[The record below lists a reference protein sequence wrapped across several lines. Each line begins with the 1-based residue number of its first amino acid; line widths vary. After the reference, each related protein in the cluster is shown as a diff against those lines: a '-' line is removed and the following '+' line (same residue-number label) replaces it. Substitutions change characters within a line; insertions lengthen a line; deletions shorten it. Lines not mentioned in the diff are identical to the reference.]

1 MEISLPMGRLIRM
14 LHHTLLREDYEV
26 YRTLPGGEQTSYTIH
41 AGRYKT
47 RPNSVVTRYGDR
59 FDYALP
65 MVSTCS
71 FVNGHGF
78 SFLFIHVQS
87 IASY

>member
-1 MEISLPMGRLIRM
+1 MGRLIRT
-14 LHHTLLREDYEV
+14 LHHTLQREDYEV
-26 YRTLPGGEQTSYTIH
+26 YWILPGGEQTSYTIH
-41 AGRYKT
+41 AGSYKT
-47 RPNSVVTRYGDR
+47 RPNSVMTRSGDR

-65 MVSTCS
+65 MVSPCS

-87 IASY
+87 IVSY